1 MLALPLPLACSHPAR
16 LQADLRRCFVQ
27 GLPSLHNFQG
37 PWPPPETKRGM
48 HVTNTVLEEQTG
60 LLAHSNRREQ
70 PPDSQS
76 MLAPWRPPS
85 YLKLVTGIK

>member
-1 MLALPLPLACSHPAR
+1 
-16 LQADLRRCFVQ
+16 
-27 GLPSLHNFQG
+27 
-37 PWPPPETKRGM
+37 M